1 MSISTISI
9 IHFRRAIELWRYPG
23 DRLPVTG
30 HGSMLR
36 MWPLNIARCLRSSSR
51 NLAGKAPIG
60 DCDVFQAQEQLT
72 ALPADCLMH
81 ATRRRK
87 TDQAPCIQ
95 LSIWAFLCF
104 AWSSPALLCFVLLP
118 TCLLCFALASQGPS
132 KAQRLENPMTGYRGV
147 MAAKDGHPA
156 RSASRIRTSFSGAA
170 GINLQRYS

>member
-1 MSISTISI
+1 
-9 IHFRRAIELWRYPG
+9 
-23 DRLPVTG
+23 
-30 HGSMLR
+30 MLR

-95 LSIWAFLCF
+95 LSLWAFLRF
-104 AWSSPALLCFVLLP
+104 AWSSLALLCFVQLP

-147 MAAKDGHPA
+147 MAAKTATRRAPHHGSARRSREQQALTSKDIVDACPA
-156 RSASRIRTSFSGAA
+156 RVNVFHP
-170 GINLQRYS
+170 